1 VTGER
6 ESDVVHVP
14 AGTTVATM
22 DILPTEVDL
31 FMFSA
36 ATWLTHR
43 IHFDREYARTEGF
56 DDLVVHGP
64 LQGAY
69 LSQMLSGLAGDY
81 GGAVVSLSYRHRRP
95 AYCGQLL
102 RCSAVVE
109 AVTPADDAQKLEVA
123 LRIAVEETVVTS
135 GQAVLLVPAQLPR
148 VSGEPGRA
156 Q

>member
-1 VTGER
+1 
-6 ESDVVHVP
+6 VVWKENQRVDKTV
-14 AGTTVATM
+14 GTTVAAM
-22 DILPTEVDL
+22 EVCPGELDL

-69 LSQMLSGLAGDY
+69 LSQMLSALADDC
-81 GGAVVSLSYRHRRP
+81 GGKVVSLSYRHRRP
-95 AYCGQLL
+95 VYCGQRL

-109 AVTPADDAQKLEVA
+109 AVSRSDHGERLDVA
-123 LRIAVEETVVTS
+123 VQIAVNEAVATS
-135 GQAVLLVPAQLPR
+135 GQGVLLIPDPA
-148 VSGEPGRA
+148 GPGAGRTGI
-156 Q
+156 

>member
-1 VTGER
+1 VVWK
-6 ESDVVHVP
+6 ESQRVDKTV
-14 AGTTVATM
+14 GTTVAAM
-22 DILPTEVDL
+22 EVCPGELDL

-69 LSQMLSGLAGDY
+69 LSQMLSALADDC
-81 GGAVVSLSYRHRRP
+81 GGKVVSLSYRHRRP
-95 AYCGQLL
+95 VYCGQRL

-109 AVTPADDAQKLEVA
+109 AVSRSDHGERLDVA
-123 LRIAVEETVVTS
+123 VQIAVNEAVATS
-135 GQAVLLVPAQLPR
+135 GQGVLLIPDP
-148 VSGEPGRA
+148 PGPGA
-156 Q
+156 GSTGI